1 MTIVAAARRMERS
14 GMAFK
19 GSKRADKQRAGLGAH
34 FMARQ
39 RLVAAGFAAAAAHFS
54 LRAFDLTGALYVA
67 LSWDLGLVVYLILSG
82 IMMARST
89 AEHLTRR
96 ARQFDISLGEIVG
109 LTVIAAS
116 FSLFAAARVLGV
128 APAQAGMDTAIFM
141 TVGVGTIVLSW
152 FFVHTLFAIHYA
164 HEFHDEDRNHRGKP
178 QGGLNFAGDG
188 QPDYWDFVYF
198 AAVVAMTCQVSDVT
212 IDRRAMR
219 HLVAAHGII
228 SFFLNTVIVALAVGI
243 AASLI

>member
-1 MTIVAAARRMERS
+1 
-14 GMAFK
+14 MASK
-19 GSKRADKQRAGLGAH
+19 DSKRVDKPRDGLGLH

-39 RLVAAGFAAAAAHFS
+39 RLVTGGLAAGLAYLG
-54 LRAFDLTGALYVA
+54 LRALDLSGALYVA
-67 LSWDLGLVVYLILSG
+67 LSWYLVLLVYLILSSV
-82 IMMARST
+82 MMLHST
-89 AEHLTRR
+89 TEHLTRR
-96 ARQFDISLGEIVG
+96 ARLLDISLGEIVG

-116 FSLFAAARVLGV
+116 FSLFAAANVLGA
-128 APAQAGMDTAIFM
+128 APAQDTAIYM
-141 TVGVGTIVLSW
+141 TAGVGTIVLSW

-178 QGGLNFAGDG
+178 QGGLNFPGEA

-198 AAVVAMTCQVSDVT
+198 AAVIAMTCQVSDVT

-219 HLVAAHGII
+219 HLVTAHGII

>member
-1 MTIVAAARRMERS
+1 MVSR
-14 GMAFK
+14 
-19 GSKRADKQRAGLGAH
+19 GSKRVDKPRDGLGLH

-39 RLVAAGFAAAAAHFS
+39 RLVAAGFAAGLAYVGLWA
-54 LRAFDLTGALYVA
+54 LDLTGSLYVA

-82 IMMARST
+82 VMMLRST
-89 AEHLTRR
+89 TEHLTRR
-96 ARQFDISLGEIVG
+96 ARQLDISLGEIVG

-116 FSLFAAARVLGV
+116 FSLFAAARVLGA
-128 APAQAGMDTAIFM
+128 APAQVGIDAAIYMMAG
-141 TVGVGTIVLSW
+141 VSTIVLSW

-178 QGGLNFAGDG
+178 QGGLNFPGEA

-198 AAVVAMTCQVSDVT
+198 AMVIAMTCQVSDVT

-219 HLVAAHGII
+219 HLVTAHGTI